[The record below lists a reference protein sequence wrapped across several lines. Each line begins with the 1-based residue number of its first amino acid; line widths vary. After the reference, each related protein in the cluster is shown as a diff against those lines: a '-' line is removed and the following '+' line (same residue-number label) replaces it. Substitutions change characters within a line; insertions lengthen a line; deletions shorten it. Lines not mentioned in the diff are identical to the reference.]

1 MATLNSEISFK
12 IVQNHV
18 LVNFLIFDILVKMAD
33 VPSVI
38 QVILLFTVF
47 VSTAKKQ
54 DTLNNDDSVQAVF
67 LGNLKKYF
75 RDNETSLSLHEQNG
89 IFPTLNFILEQSLN
103 STLLDSTCNF
113 ILQLI
118 DNDEEILTEFASDS
132 KFVDALCN
140 AAQTRFNLERSR
152 RSSTGNLETPS
163 TSVRHNLNK
172 SVI

>member
-18 LVNFLIFDILVKMAD
+18 LVSFLIFDILVKMAD

-54 DTLNNDDSVQAVF
+54 DTLNNDDSVQTVF

-75 RDNETSLSLHEQNG
+75 RDNETSLHEQNG

-118 DNDEEILTEFASDS
+118 DNDEEILTEFAADS

-152 RSSTGNLETPS
+152 RSSTSNLETPS